1 MIDLAKETGADAIKF
16 QTFTAESSISRTAE
30 KASYQKLNSNN
41 RTETQFD
48 MVKKLELN
56 KSDHIELISHC
67 KKAGI
72 IFMSSPFDIESIN
85 LLNGL
90 GLNIFKVP
98 SGEIINLPYLR
109 RLGSLNKRIIM
120 STGMAN
126 ITELHAALSILKS
139 SGTNINK
146 ISLLHTNT
154 EYPTPFHDVNLRAID
169 KLKEEFG
176 LEIGYSDHT
185 KGIEVAIAA
194 VALGATIIE
203 KHFTLDTNMEGPDHI
218 ASSEPQE
225 FKTMVKCIRNI
236 ETSLGVKE
244 KKVTPS
250 EMKNMMIV
258 RKSLVA
264 ARPIKSGEI
273 FSEEN
278 IAVKR
283 PGFGISPMM
292 WDTIIGEKSR
302 FDFKTDEIIKT

>member
-1 MIDLAKETGADAIKF
+1 
-16 QTFTAESSISRTAE
+16 
-30 KASYQKLNSNN
+30 
-41 RTETQFD
+41 
-48 MVKKLELN
+48 
-56 KSDHIELISHC
+56 
-67 KKAGI
+67 
-72 IFMSSPFDIESIN
+72 MSSPFDTESIN

-258 RKSLVA
+258 RKSIVA